1 MQQKAQRA
9 SILDPQGFLQSG
21 QQYFSNTKFYAIILT
36 HLTKMCLSN
45 TLCVSFGQYE
55 MNPIKYFTFCRIW
68 YIIYVI
74 VIFLNAKLWFNL
86 SNYCTDIS
94 RLNIVNNI
102 VFSVFWKSESKVFGL
117 QPNISFHHNLC
128 YHLLVLHAAI
138 DKFILKRQN
147 MRRRKILETFLLYLF
162 TKAAHE
168 KTRDLEVERILGA
181 FHVSTFTFQ
190 KS

>member
-1 MQQKAQRA
+1 
-9 SILDPQGFLQSG
+9 
-21 QQYFSNTKFYAIILT
+21 
-36 HLTKMCLSN
+36 MCPPH
-45 TLCVSFGQYE
+45 TLCFSISLIKWIWSNISPFVAFDISYMWLSF
-55 MNPIKYFTFCRIW
+55 
-68 YIIYVI
+68 
-74 VIFLNAKLWFNL
+74 FLNAKLWFNL

-102 VFSVFWKSESKVFGL
+102 VFSVFWKSESKVFGS

-168 KTRDLEVERILGA
+168 KTWYLGVEGFWEL
-181 FHVSTFTFQ
+181 FTFHFNF
-190 KS
+190 S